1 MEDDKVFLEGE
12 RFENFVKGSDWAW
25 IKDRFTQRIMDL
37 QSIKNLEGSAPDEIM
52 SDIKARNTAVDILM
66 EIIRDVEGRADQ
78 HQNNKLPKIT
88 TEEIYVH
95 IN

>member
-12 RFENFVKGSDWAW
+12 RFENFVKSSDWNW
-25 IKDRFTQRIMDL
+25 IKDRFTQKIMDL
-37 QSIKNLEGSAPDEIM
+37 QSIKNLEGSKPEEIM
-52 SDIKARNTAVDILM
+52 SDIKARNTAIDILL
-66 EIIRDVEGRADQ
+66 EIISDVEGRAEQ

-88 TEEIYVH
+88 SEEIYVH